1 MNYKI
6 LIVDDEKNM
15 CRSLEIL
22 LSGEGNYK
30 VSSIDNAEGALKFIE
45 KNDVDLIITDL
56 TMPGMNGMELLRSVK
71 ENNPS
76 IQVIIM
82 TAFSTVQSAI
92 EALKMGA
99 YDYLMKP
106 FSDDDLLRAVK
117 KALEV
122 TELKSENLYLKEM
135 LSNSEQQ
142 KNTFVANSPVMKDIK
157 FLMERAASTPS
168 NILITGES
176 GTGKEVLAR
185 LIHQMSSG
193 AKNRFFAI
201 NCASIPESLLESEL
215 FGHEKGA
222 FTGAVKTKKGKF
234 EIAPDGVIFLDEI
247 AEMPASLQAKLLR
260 VLEEKKFERLGGLEQ
275 ISFSSR
281 IVAATNKDLP
291 TLVKEGKF
299 RDDLYYR
306 LNVVH
311 ITLPPLR
318 ERKEDLP
325 VLVNLFINTKC
336 QEFGMKPK
344 HLNSDVMDKLM
355 TYDYPGNIRELSN
368 IVERALIISK
378 GNTIRANEI
387 HLPKHEISS
396 DEIGAGTKIAVE
408 NGFSHIEG
416 ITRKLEE
423 EIIREAIKAHST
435 LSNTELAS
443 LLGTTRRV
451 LESRMKVYGIEKND
465 N

>member
-1 MNYKI
+1 MGYRL

-30 VSSIDNAEGALKFIE
+30 VSSVNNAQDALKFIE
-45 KNDVDLIITDL
+45 KNDLDLVITDL
-56 TMPGMNGMELLRSVK
+56 TMPGMNGMELLKEVK
-71 ENNPS
+71 RNYPS
-76 IQVIIM
+76 IQVIMM
-82 TAFSTVQSAI
+82 TAYSTVQSAI
-92 EALKMGA
+92 EALKIGA

-106 FSDDDLLRAVK
+106 FGDDDLLKAVK
-117 KALEV
+117 KAMEV
-122 TELKSENLYLKEM
+122 TELKNENMFLKEM
-135 LSNSEQQ
+135 LNDKEQ
-142 KNTFVANSPVMKDIK
+142 KGTVFVANSPAMKEIK

-185 LIHQMSSG
+185 LIHQMSPG

-222 FTGAVKTKKGKF
+222 FTGAIKTKKGKF

-247 AEMPASLQAKLLR
+247 AEMPLSLQAKLLR

-281 IVAATNKDLP
+281 IVAATNKDLS
-291 TLVKEGKF
+291 VQIRDGKF
-299 RDDLYYR
+299 REDLYYR

-311 ITLPPLR
+311 MGIPPLR
-318 ERKEDLP
+318 DRKDDIVE
-325 VLVNLFINTKC
+325 LVNIFINTKC
-336 QEFGMKPK
+336 SDFGMKPK
-344 HLNSDVMDKLM
+344 QLSPDAMEKLLS
-355 TYDYPGNIRELSN
+355 YDYPGNIRELSN
-368 IVERALIISK
+368 IVERALIMSK

-387 HLPKHEISS
+387 HLPKHEICS
-396 DEIGAGTKIAVE
+396 DEVGSGTKIGIE
-408 NGFSHIEG
+408 KGFNQIEG
-416 ITRKLEE
+416 ITQKLEE
-423 EIIREAIKAHST
+423 EIIKEAIRVHGS
-435 LSNTELAS
+435 LSNTELAE

-451 LESRMKVYGIEKND
+451 LEARMKVYGIGKSQ
-465 N
+465 